1 MSWNPIVI
9 GVDGSPEGT
18 AAASLGAELAERAAT
33 RYQLVHAVRDLW
45 LPSGIEPVAPAFSYG
60 EAVIAE
66 AGARVRRA
74 LSGAIDPAAVDRTI
88 VRAGRP
94 AVVLGK
100 VVTELGAAF
109 VVLGGKHHSV
119 LDRWLAGSTSIDVV
133 RTSAV
138 PVLIAGAA
146 RGMPKRVL
154 AAVDTSPDAARA
166 TIAAAERLAAFVGA
180 EVRVVSVL
188 EPLPIVPDVPNY
200 DLTTYYAM
208 LEDHLT
214 REIWPL
220 VRTSGA
226 RKVSRYGRPG
236 DEIAAEV
243 AEWSADLLVV
253 GSHGKDWI
261 DRLLIGSVTEA
272 LLNHLPTSMLVVPL
286 KSTVR
291 VEEPAPAA
299 QFAMA

>member
-1 MSWNPIVI
+1 
-9 GVDGSPEGT
+9 
-18 AAASLGAELAERAAT
+18 
-33 RYQLVHAVRDLW
+33 
-45 LPSGIEPVAPAFSYG
+45 
-60 EAVIAE
+60 
-66 AGARVRRA
+66 
-74 LSGAIDPAAVDRTI
+74 
-88 VRAGRP
+88 
-94 AVVLGK
+94 
-100 VVTELGAAF
+100 
-109 VVLGGKHHSV
+109 
-119 LDRWLAGSTSIDVV
+119 
-133 RTSAV
+133 
-138 PVLIAGAA
+138 
-146 RGMPKRVL
+146 VL
-154 AAVDTSPDAARA
+154 AAVDTSPEAARV
-166 TIAAAERLAAFVGA
+166 TIAAAERLAALVGA

-261 DRLLIGSVTEA
+261 DRILIGSVTEG

-291 VEEPAPAA
+291 VEEPAPAEH
-299 QFAMA
+299 FAMA